1 MILLKHLLKEIG
13 IDKGAFHG
21 FGMKPQ
27 DMRVDTCN
35 VEWTNPDQETGCPAF
50 SDSTKI
56 TTEDIEKAI
65 MYLNEESPN
74 TLIAYSRGGA
84 ILLQAL
90 AMGAKKPD
98 TVYLVAPAWN
108 RQWPTVSLTGSEIS
122 GNGAIIHGGSD
133 NIVPLKHSVMLAK
146 ESGMPLYVFPGL
158 NHVNILKNKDN
169 PTSGK
174 WLKDVRSAKAF
185 HIMSVLP
192 DWGATGKATDEEL
205 KIQEEF
211 VNTI

>member
-1 MILLKHLLKEIG
+1 MIRLTDILKEMG

-35 VEWTNPDQETGCPAF
+35 VEWTSPDQDTGCPAF
-50 SDSTKI
+50 TDSTSI
-56 TTEDIEKAI
+56 TKEDIEKAI
-65 MYLNEESPN
+65 TYLNEEN
-74 TLIAYSRGGA
+74 LKTLIAYSRGGA

-90 AMGAKKPD
+90 SMGAKKPS

-108 RQWPTVSLTGSEIS
+108 RQWPTVTLTGSEVGGS
-122 GNGAIIHGGSD
+122 GAIIHGGSD

-146 ESGMPLYVFPGL
+146 NSGMPLYIFPGM

-174 WLKDVRSAKAF
+174 QLQDLEGGLK
-185 HIMSVLP
+185 VLP
-192 DWGATGKATDEEL
+192 DWGKTGKATDEEL

-211 VNTI
+211 VNGI

>member
-1 MILLKHLLKEIG
+1 MIKLLDILKEIG

-35 VEWTNPDQETGCPAF
+35 VEWTNPDQDTGCPSF
-50 SDSTKI
+50 SDSSKI

-65 MYLNEESPN
+65 TYLNEENLS
-74 TLIAYSRGGA
+74 TIIAYSRGGA

-90 AMGAKKPD
+90 SMGAKRPS

-108 RQWPTVSLTGSEIS
+108 RQWPTVSLNGSEAS

-133 NIVPLKHSVMLAK
+133 NIVPLHHSVLLAK
-146 ESGMPLYVFPGL
+146 NSGMPLYVFPGM
-158 NHVNILKNKDN
+158 NHINILKNKEN

-174 WLKDVRSAKAF
+174 PLKDLKGALD
-185 HIMSVLP
+185 ILP
-192 DWGATGKATDEEL
+192 DWGETGKANEEQL
-205 KIQEEF
+205 KIQEDF
-211 VNTI
+211 IIAL

>member
-1 MILLKHLLKEIG
+1 MIKLLDILKEIG

-27 DMRVDTCN
+27 DMRVDACN
-35 VEWTNPDQETGCPAF
+35 IEWTNPDQDTGCPAF
-50 SDSTKI
+50 SNSTKI

-65 MYLNEESPN
+65 LYLNEETPK

-90 AMGAKKPD
+90 SMGAKKPS
-98 TVYLVAPAWN
+98 TIYLVAPAWN
-108 RQWPTVSLTGSEIS
+108 RQWPTVSLTGGEVS

-133 NIVPLKHSVMLAK
+133 NIVPLKHSVLLAK
-146 ESGMPLYVFPGL
+146 NSGMPLYIFPGL
-158 NHVNILKNKDN
+158 NHINILKNKEN

-174 WLKDVRSAKAF
+174 QLKDLKGALD
-185 HIMSVLP
+185 ILP
-192 DWGATGKATDEEL
+192 DWGETGKATDEEL